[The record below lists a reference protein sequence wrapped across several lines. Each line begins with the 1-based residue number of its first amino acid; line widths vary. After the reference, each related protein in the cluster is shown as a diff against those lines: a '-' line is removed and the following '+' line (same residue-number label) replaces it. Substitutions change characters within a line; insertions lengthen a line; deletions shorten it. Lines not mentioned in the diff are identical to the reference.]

1 MPERRRWFRVAR
13 PFHLRNAWVPICA
26 PMREGEGATASAG
39 KTAALVSAIVS
50 LALLVTFIL
59 GGAVGWWEATW
70 DSDTLLN
77 LGTMLLF
84 LVLGHLILWK
94 AAGNRIGWV
103 FSAIGVMFLG
113 AAIAG
118 GLAAEGSLVFEAI
131 GGALWLGWIVLIG
144 TLVLWFPTGQA
155 PSRRW
160 LWLQW
165 VGFGLLAVTLFT
177 YIFSEQVCIDGS
189 DSGGCAV
196 WASNPIGIPGVPNP
210 EFGWLA
216 GPVFALYP
224 VFMGG
229 AVWSLFM
236 RYRKADIVERLQ
248 LKWFLFACASF
259 VVALGTEIVLEALG
273 AGEPP
278 FLVDAWISLS
288 ILAIPIAATLAILR
302 YRLYD
307 IDRIISR
314 TVSYAIVIA
323 VLGAVYALGL
333 TGLTSLLDSDSPL
346 AVAAATLAA
355 AALFNPL
362 RKRVQ
367 AFVDHRFNRTRY
379 DAERVMDRFAGSLRD
394 RVDSGEVVDGWV
406 GVVTETMHPASA
418 GVWVREPA

>member
-1 MPERRRWFRVAR
+1 
-13 PFHLRNAWVPICA
+13 
-26 PMREGEGATASAG
+26 MRDGEAFTTQGH
-39 KTAALVSAIVS
+39 TAALVLAILS
-50 LALLVTFIL
+50 LALLATFL
-59 GGAVGWWEATW
+59 AGGLAGWWETTW
-70 DSDTLLN
+70 DSDTFLN

-84 LVLGHLILWK
+84 LVLGQLILWK
-94 AAGNRIGWV
+94 ASGNRIGWV
-103 FSAIGVMFLG
+103 FSAIGLMFLG

-118 GLAAEGSLVFEAI
+118 GLAELGSLAFSAI

-144 TLVLWFPTGQA
+144 TLVLWFPTGEV

-177 YIFSEQVCIDGS
+177 YIFTEQVCIEGS

-196 WASNPIGIPGVPNP
+196 WALNPIGIPGMPNP

-216 GPVFALYP
+216 GPIFSFYP
-224 VFMGG
+224 IFMGG
-229 AVWSLFM
+229 AVLSLFM
-236 RYRKADIVERLQ
+236 RYRKAGTIERLQ
-248 LKWFLFACASF
+248 LKWFLLACASF
-259 VVALGTEIVLEALG
+259 VAALGTEIVLEALG
-273 AGEPP
+273 VGQPP
-278 FLVDAWISLS
+278 FLIDAWISLS
-288 ILAIPIAATLAILR
+288 ILAIPISATLAILR

-323 VLGAVYALGL
+323 VLATVYALGL
-333 TGLTSLLDSDSPL
+333 TALTSLLDADSPL

-379 DAERVMDRFAGSLRD
+379 DAERVMAGFTGSLRD
-394 RVDSGEVVDGWV
+394 EVDPATVVGGWV
-406 GVVTETMHPASA
+406 DVVSETMRPVSA
-418 GVWVREPA
+418 GVWLRDEA

>member
-1 MPERRRWFRVAR
+1 MFRETGA
-13 PFHLRNAWVPICA
+13 FHLRNASLPIYV
-26 PMREGEGATASAG
+26 PMRDGEVPVRGAN
-39 KTAALVSAIVS
+39 KTAALVVAIVS
-50 LALLVTFIL
+50 TVLLAALVV
-59 GGAVGWWEATW
+59 GGLVGWWEATW
-70 DSDTLLN
+70 DSDTILN

-84 LVLGHLILWK
+84 LVLGDLILWK
-94 AAGNRIGWV
+94 AAGNRIGWI
-103 FSAIGVMFLG
+103 FSAIGLMFLG

-118 GLAAEGSLVFEAI
+118 GLAAQGSLIFEAV

-144 TLVLWFPTGQA
+144 TLVLWFPTGQV

-165 VGFGLLAVTLFT
+165 LGFGVLAVTLFT
-177 YIFSEQVCIDGS
+177 YIFAEQLCIDGS

-196 WASNPIGIPGVPNP
+196 WATNPIGIPGVPNP

-216 GPVFALYP
+216 GPLFALYP

-229 AVWSLFM
+229 TVLSLFM
-236 RYRKADIVERLQ
+236 RYRKAGTIERLQ

-259 VVALGTEIVLEALG
+259 VAALGAEIVLEALG
-273 AGEPP
+273 VGEPP

-302 YRLYD
+302 YRLYE

-314 TVSYAIVIA
+314 TVSYTIVIA
-323 VLGAVYALGL
+323 VLAAVYALGL

-379 DAERVMDRFAGSLRD
+379 DAERVMAGFTGSLRD
-394 RVDSGEVVDGWV
+394 EVDPGTVVGGWV
-406 GVVTETMHPASA
+406 DVVSETMRPVSA
-418 GVWVREPA
+418 GVWLRDGS

>member
-1 MPERRRWFRVAR
+1 
-13 PFHLRNAWVPICA
+13 
-26 PMREGEGATASAG
+26 MRDGEALTTQGH
-39 KTAALVSAIVS
+39 TAALVLAILS
-50 LALLVTFIL
+50 LALLATFL
-59 GGAVGWWEATW
+59 AGGLAGWWETTW
-70 DSDTLLN
+70 DSDTFMN

-84 LVLGHLILWK
+84 LVLGQLILWK
-94 AAGNRIGWV
+94 ASGNRIGWV
-103 FSAIGVMFLG
+103 FSAIGLMFLG

-118 GLAAEGSLVFEAI
+118 GLAELGSLAFSAI

-144 TLVLWFPTGQA
+144 TLVLWFPTGEV

-177 YIFSEQVCIDGS
+177 YIFTEQVCIQGS

-196 WASNPIGIPGVPNP
+196 WALNPIGIPGMPNP

-216 GPVFALYP
+216 GPIFSFYP
-224 VFMGG
+224 IFMGG
-229 AVWSLFM
+229 AVLSLFM
-236 RYRKADIVERLQ
+236 RYRKAGTIERLQ
-248 LKWFLFACASF
+248 LKWFLLACASF
-259 VVALGTEIVLEALG
+259 VAALGTEIVLEALG
-273 AGEPP
+273 VGQPP
-278 FLVDAWISLS
+278 FLIDAWISLS
-288 ILAIPIAATLAILR
+288 ILAIPISATLAILR

-323 VLGAVYALGL
+323 VLATVYALGL
-333 TGLTSLLDSDSPL
+333 TALTSLLDADSPL

-379 DAERVMDRFAGSLRD
+379 DAERVMAGFTGSLRD
-394 RVDSGEVVDGWV
+394 EVDPATVVGGWV
-406 GVVTETMHPASA
+406 DVVSETMRPVSA
-418 GVWVREPA
+418 GVWLRDEA

>member
-1 MPERRRWFRVAR
+1 
-13 PFHLRNAWVPICA
+13 
-26 PMREGEGATASAG
+26 MRDGEAFTTQGH
-39 KTAALVSAIVS
+39 TAALVLAIVS
-50 LALLVTFIL
+50 LALLATFL
-59 GGAVGWWEATW
+59 AGGLAGWWETTW
-70 DSDTLLN
+70 DSDTFMN

-84 LVLGHLILWK
+84 LVLGQLILWK
-94 AAGNRIGWV
+94 ASGNRIGWV
-103 FSAIGVMFLG
+103 FSAIGLMFLG

-118 GLAAEGSLVFEAI
+118 GLAELGSLAFSAI

-144 TLVLWFPTGQA
+144 TLVLWFPTGEV

-177 YIFSEQVCIDGS
+177 YIFTEQVCIEGS

-196 WASNPIGIPGVPNP
+196 WALNPIGIPGMPNP

-216 GPVFALYP
+216 GPIFSFYP
-224 VFMGG
+224 IFMGG
-229 AVWSLFM
+229 AVLSLFM
-236 RYRKADIVERLQ
+236 RYRKAGTIERLQ
-248 LKWFLFACASF
+248 LKWFLLACASF
-259 VVALGTEIVLEALG
+259 VAALGTEIVLEALG
-273 AGEPP
+273 VGQPP
-278 FLVDAWISLS
+278 FLIDAWISLS
-288 ILAIPIAATLAILR
+288 ILAIPISATLAILR

-323 VLGAVYALGL
+323 VLATVYALGL
-333 TGLTSLLDSDSPL
+333 TALTSLLDADSPL

-379 DAERVMDRFAGSLRD
+379 DAERVMAGFTGSLRD
-394 RVDSGEVVDGWV
+394 EVDPATVVGGWV
-406 GVVTETMHPASA
+406 DVVSETMRPVSA
-418 GVWVREPA
+418 GVWLRDEA